1 MVYIKY
7 TIIKKA
13 CYFFNS
19 ILKAVHFSLLG
30 ECPPCSGWRLNV
42 QNGSPAPGGVTGIL
56 ELVLS
61 QGAISTGN
69 HLPSVSVSKASQL
82 CQTYFCACLE
92 AGQPKRWWTVWCLFW
107 KTWVVFHTTPH
118 KSGSK
123 QNEPNDSSFIMLSA
137 LLGKERLHLGFSGP
151 GLALN
156 WEDAA
161 HDLPITP
168 QEHSTS
174 NKNVMKRRGRI
185 LAACHAVP
193 QLLHKNTW
201 FRMPVFI
208 NPPTWV
214 QSIQAWISH
223 SSHLQWETP
232 PCTTQ
237 VRKLILCNLK
247 FYQNW
252 VTST

>member
-1 MVYIKY
+1 MYKMGPQ
-7 TIIKKA
+7 
-13 CYFFNS
+13 
-19 ILKAVHFSLLG
+19 LLG
-30 ECPPCSGWRLNV
+30 ELREFWNWCSPRV
-42 QNGSPAPGGVTGIL
+42 P
-56 ELVLS
+56 
-61 QGAISTGN
+61 
-69 HLPSVSVSKASQL
+69 SQL
-82 CQTYFCACLE
+82 GTTSHQSQSAKLLSSAKLISVHAQKQVSLKGDEQFGASFE
-92 AGQPKRWWTVWCLFW
+92 RPGW
-107 KTWVVFHTTPH
+107 VFHTTPH

-123 QNEPNDSSFIMLSA
+123 QNEPNDSSFMLSA

-156 WEDAA
+156 WEDAT

-208 NPPTWV
+208 NPATWV
-214 QSIQAWISH
+214 QSIQA
-223 SSHLQWETP
+223 
-232 PCTTQ
+232 
-237 VRKLILCNLK
+237 
-247 FYQNW
+247 
-252 VTST
+252 